1 MESIYDEIDVSILSS
16 RLDEILEDTIKRRDK
31 LFHNGTKFYI
41 AGPWFTSK
49 SKLLLNG
56 FVKRT
61 TLETMTK
68 TSFEY
73 YYPNEEYNKT
83 PKDAYQNNVKH
94 LEKCDAVIALIDEKD
109 VGTAWEIG
117 YALALRKPVYL
128 LGLDE
133 TSFKKKTN
141 VMLSFGAKCI
151 TCKDLYYLLTNQI
164 EKVKFIKIDNIW
176 EGKE

>member
-1 MESIYDEIDVSILSS
+1 MESNYDEIDNKTFLSK
-16 RLDEILEDTIKRRDK
+16 LTNLIDEFNKKKDK
-31 LFHNGTKFYI
+31 LFRNGTKFYI
-41 AGPWFTSK
+41 AGPWFTCK
-49 SKLLLNG
+49 SKMLLDN
-56 FVKRT
+56 FFKTVT
-61 TLETMTK
+61 SITMTK

-73 YYPNEEYNKT
+73 YYPNEEHNKT
-83 PKDAYQNNVKH
+83 PKDAYQNNVNH
-94 LEKCDAVIALIDEKD
+94 LEKCDVVIALIDEKD

-164 EKVKFIKIDNIW
+164 EKVKFIKIDNTW